1 MLAPDLIGYG
11 SSAPW
16 PADKPFKAEADL
28 DVLTAIAKKSRGA
41 LHLVGH
47 SYGAALA
54 LETTRRLG
62 NRMKSLTLVE
72 PVSFHLLRQE
82 RRPEWGEVEQLGK
95 AVLGGVANGD
105 DRAAAAAFMSY
116 WLGRWRWRLSPERFK
131 RNRRDDSQGRA
142 RIPDHRR
149 GANYAQRLRISH
161 RSHAFDQRQQDT
173 RAHPCCGRSPR
184 RSFAECEGRD
194 AKGRG
199 PYEPVHPSR
208 RAQPVDTRSPRHS
221 AVTFTPSPSPS
232 SSTSRANSSSSSFA
246 WVMALARTFS
256 RSV

>member
-1 MLAPDLIGYG
+1 RGITSLHELLARTL
-11 SSAPW
+11 
-16 PADKPFKAEADL
+16 
-28 DVLTAIAKKSRGA
+28 
-41 LHLVGH
+41 
-47 SYGAALA
+47 ALA
-54 LETTRRLG
+54 AVARAL
-62 NRMKSLTLVE
+62 
-72 PVSFHLLRQE
+72 QE
-82 RRPEWGEVEQLGK
+82 
-95 AVLGGVANGD
+95 
-105 DRAAAAAFMSY
+105 
-116 WLGRWRWRLSPERFK
+116 

-173 RAHPCCGRSPR
+173 RAHPCRGRSPR

-246 WVMALARTFS
+246 WVLALARTFS